1 MDSDELTTFQELI
14 GVLRWAV
21 AAGEDCIGWISGKYN
36 LSDVLTKRLTKE
48 RRQELF
54 WNWTY

>member
-1 MDSDELTTFQELI
+1 MA
-14 GVLRWAV
+14 RWAV
-21 AAGEDCIGWISGKYN
+21 AAGEVIIGWINGKYN
-36 LSDVLTKRLTKE
+36 LSDALTKRLTKE